1 MLVSRWSLEEQM
13 CCCSVGM
20 GGLWHVPQLP
30 GASNTSENAC
40 IWKGAIFPH
49 LHKPSW
55 KVYSLIPGPLRYK
68 RAEDLGLFSLQ
79 SLSFLIRQIQ
89 TYEDNSR
96 LGSVKEGWR
105 TKQLIKKS
113 VEERKLMG
121 QVEGA
126 KMTQKE
132 KGNWKRRGNCTETW
146 CIDALLYFHLFLTS
160 VQIKLIMHCND
171 YYHRMRYSMLMLSS
185 CCRWSSCKWQS
196 SQRKSKGVLTK
207 K

>member
-1 MLVSRWSLEEQM
+1 M

-20 GGLWHVPQLP
+20 GGLCHVPQLP
-30 GASNTSENAC
+30 RGLKHTGEKAW

-49 LHKPSW
+49 LRKPSW

-105 TKQLIKKS
+105 TKQIPEKS
-113 VEERKLMG
+113 EEERKLMG

-126 KMTQKE
+126 KRTQREKE
-132 KGNWKRRGNCTETW
+132 NGKRRWNCTETW
-146 CIDALLYFHLFLTS
+146 CSDGLLYFHLYWHQFRKCWLCI
-160 VQIKLIMHCND
+160 VLIIRCD
-171 YYHRMRYSMLMLSS
+171 V
-185 CCRWSSCKWQS
+185 C
-196 SQRKSKGVLTK
+196 
-207 K
+207 